1 MNAAPRPASKKRI
14 VLAHSLV
21 VLGALI
27 GIVAAIAG
35 YVRYQALDTDTFRD
49 TSQQLIADDEVRD
62 QLAASLVDGLFA
74 NVDVQ
79 AAIQAQLPEGQQGLS
94 GLAAAG
100 VQQLADRSA
109 SRLLERPRIQKL
121 WVESLVRTQKQ
132 FVRLLDDE
140 TTNIREEGGYLILD
154 LNPLVVQ
161 LGDQVAVLGSVASRL
176 PPDAGRIKIMPAD
189 NLETAQDLTHILD
202 LVGLWLWVIP
212 LLLFAAAIV
221 IARGRR
227 RLEVRAV
234 AFATILVGIVIL
246 LLRHLLGRYFV
257 DNVVQSDTVRPAASD
272 AWEILT
278 SLLADGGKTVL
289 GIGLVL
295 LLGVW
300 FAGPSRSGTSS
311 RRFTAPFL
319 ARPAIAFGALAF
331 LFLLLVAWGPT
342 AQTRRPLQVF
352 VLLLIVALGLEAIRR
367 LTLREFPEASAISPG
382 DAIRSPLDRMQAE
395 RAREHRLSELDRLA
409 HLHDSGAISDAEFA
423 AEKSRLEPPR

>member
-1 MNAAPRPASKKRI
+1 MTAAPHTSKRRI
-14 VLAHSLV
+14 VLARSLV

-27 GIVAAIAG
+27 GVVAAFAG

-49 TSQQLIADDEVRD
+49 TAQQLIADDEIRT
-62 QLAASLVDGLFA
+62 QIGATLVDQLFA

-79 AAIQAQLPEGQQGLS
+79 AAIEEQLPQDQKGLS

-100 VQQLADRSA
+100 IQQLADRSA
-109 SRLLERPRIQKL
+109 TRILERPRVQAL
-121 WVESLVRTQKQ
+121 WVDSLVRTQQQ
-132 FVRLLDDE
+132 FVRLLNDE
-140 TTNIREEGGYLILD
+140 TTSISSEGGYLVLN

-161 LGDQVAVLGSVASRL
+161 LGDRVAVFGNVADKL
-176 PPDAGRIKIMPAD
+176 PPDAGKVKIMPAD

-202 LVGLWLWVIP
+202 VLGLWLWVIP
-212 LLLFAAAIV
+212 LLLFAAAIA

-234 AFATILVGIVIL
+234 AWAVILVGVLIL
-246 LLRHLLGRYFV
+246 VLREIAGRYTV
-257 DNVVQSDTVRPAASD
+257 NNLVQSDTVRPAVSD
-272 AWEILT
+272 AWDIVT

-289 GIGLVL
+289 GIGLIL

-311 RRFTAPFL
+311 RRFSAPFL
-319 ARPAIAFGALAF
+319 ARPAIAFGGLAF

-342 AQTRRPLQVF
+342 AQTRRPLQVLVLF
-352 VLLLIVALGLEAIRR
+352 VILALGLEAVRR

-382 DAIRSPLDRMQAE
+382 DALRSPLDRMQAE
-395 RAREHRLSELDRLA
+395 RAREHRLEELDRLS
-409 HLHDSGAISDAEFA
+409 HLHDSGAISDAEFE